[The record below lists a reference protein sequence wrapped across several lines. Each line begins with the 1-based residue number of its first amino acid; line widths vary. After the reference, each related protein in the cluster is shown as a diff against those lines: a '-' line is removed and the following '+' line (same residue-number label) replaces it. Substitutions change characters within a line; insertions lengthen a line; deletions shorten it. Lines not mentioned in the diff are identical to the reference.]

1 MRSRLP
7 TSTGIEVVRRLLT
20 PTLARPRRLRE
31 PMSLTGDLLRS
42 TGWKGADVVAFSCLW
57 LKPPPGARSARNT
70 GTGEGDA
77 GCAPPRP
84 IFLDL
89 VAANAGGG
97 GGGKLR
103 FLGSPI
109 GRCIV
114 VN

>member
-1 MRSRLP
+1 M
-7 TSTGIEVVRRLLT
+7 LT

-70 GTGEGDA
+70 GTGEDDA

-84 IFLDL
+84 IFLPPL
-89 VAANAGGG
+89 AANAGGG
-97 GGGKLR
+97 EGSTKLSAP
-103 FLGSPI
+103 GSPI
-109 GRCIV
+109 GLGRQSSQL
-114 VN
+114 NALTTEAGGTL